1 MPQRSAALGRA
12 GGERLIFIS
21 GPELTEKRV
30 TAVANGLERVMGTR
44 ALDAWHSRHS
54 GCSMLLLTVR
64 EEEKVAQLSLFAD
77 VGQRRE
83 RT

>member
-1 MPQRSAALGRA
+1 
-12 GGERLIFIS
+12 
-21 GPELTEKRV
+21 
-30 TAVANGLERVMGTR
+30 MGTR